1 MTQKPKTSPIYL
13 FIAIAPLFLSATV
26 GAQVGATL
34 KHNSATSKHSA
45 TLEET
50 ITKENI
56 NNLSK
61 FEHSNNQVI
70 QASLAVKLLKQGDQI
85 NFQGRTIEV
94 PWSQWQGEDNQTR
107 IGISDTAAEQ
117 ILGIELLSSN
127 NPGLQPV
134 AWFSEPTAAPLTLNT
149 QHSGAYRY
157 LDITTLAARAGWQ
170 LEIKG
175 NTLIINGQQRK
186 IEDISIDSSPWAEEV
201 TVYLDGITSWQIS
214 QGKKEGIVTLDA
226 MADASLLES
235 FTQTHDS
242 TRLTASGEGE
252 EGDTEEGEGE
262 EINTPLAVRV
272 VERPLF
278 VLESAREGKQTRIK
292 FPLSEGIGL
301 AVGTLPNNRLIIQ
314 RKAKT
319 LRTRDIVWQPGINW
333 HQQYITIDIEKNTSE
348 TLQEVE
354 EITFPVFWLEIDR
367 NSPNLAMKPI
377 VSQSG
382 AEGIAPL
389 ITTARNHEA
398 AIAINGGFFNRNNK
412 LPLGAVRQEGVWQSG
427 PILNRGAIAWNQ
439 SGEIKFDRLRL
450 EETITTATG
459 ETFPIQ
465 HLNSGYIK
473 AGISRYTPAWGASYT
488 TTIDNEIIVE
498 VRNNLI
504 VDKFTAET
512 ADSQSFAIPAE
523 GYLLVLRSYQS
534 AADKLELGT
543 ILDLETRTIP
553 ADFIRY
559 PNIIGAGPLLIQN
572 SNIVLNAEAE
582 KFTKA
587 FQQQAAVR
595 SAIAIT
601 DRNTLII
608 AAVHHRPG
616 GRGPTLKELALVME
630 KMGAT
635 DALNLDGGSS
645 TSLYLGGQLIN
656 RSPFTAARVHNG
668 IGWFLK

>member
-1 MTQKPKTSPIYL
+1 MTQKPKISPINL

-26 GAQVGATL
+26 GAQVGDTL
-34 KHNSATSKHSA
+34 KYKNTTKHSA

-61 FEHSNNQVI
+61 FKHSNNPVM
-70 QASLAVKLLKQGDQI
+70 QATLAVKLLKQGDQI

-117 ILGIELLSSN
+117 ILGIELLSSK
-127 NPGLQPV
+127 NPALQPV

-149 QHSGAYRY
+149 QYSGAYRY

-170 LEIKG
+170 LKIKG
-175 NTLIINGQQRK
+175 NTLIINSQQRK

-226 MADASLLES
+226 MADASLWES
-235 FTQTHDS
+235 FTQTHGS
-242 TRLTASGEGE
+242 TTLTASGEGE
-252 EGDTEEGEGE
+252 EEGEEVE
-262 EINTPLAVRV
+262 EINTP
-272 VERPLF
+272 PLF
-278 VLESAREGKQTRIK
+278 VLESARQGKQTKLK

-314 RKAKT
+314 RKAET

-333 HQQYITIDIEKNTSE
+333 HQQYITIEIEKKTSE
-348 TLQEVE
+348 TLQELE
-354 EITFPVFWLEIDR
+354 QIKFPVFWLEIDGH
-367 NSPNLAMKPI
+367 SPNLAMKPI
-377 VSQSG
+377 VPQSG

-389 ITTARNHEA
+389 ITTARNNEA

-473 AGISRYTPAWGASYT
+473 AGISRYTPAWGGSYT
-488 TTIDNEIIVE
+488 TMIDNEIIVE

-512 ADSQSFAIPAE
+512 AGSESFAIPAE

-534 AADKLELGT
+534 AANKLELGT
-543 ILDLETRTIP
+543 ILDKMRRTIP

-587 FQQQAAVR
+587 FQQQAAMR

-608 AAVHHRPG
+608 AAVHDRPG

-668 IGWFLK
+668 IGWFIK

>member
-26 GAQVGATL
+26 GAQVDATL
-34 KHNSATSKHSA
+34 KHSSATSKHGA
-45 TLEET
+45 TLKEQV
-50 ITKENI
+50 TKENI

-70 QASLAVKLLKQGDQI
+70 QANLAVKLLKQGDQI

-127 NPGLQPV
+127 NPALQPV

-149 QHSGAYRY
+149 QYSGAYRY

-170 LEIKG
+170 LKIKG
-175 NTLIINGQQRK
+175 NTLIINSQQRK

-226 MADASLLES
+226 MADASLWES
-235 FTQTHDS
+235 FTQTHGD
-242 TRLTASGEGE
+242 AEEEEEEIGEDLQGEE
-252 EGDTEEGEGE
+252 EGDERE
-262 EINTPLAVRV
+262 EINTP
-272 VERPLF
+272 PLF
-278 VLESAREGKQTRIK
+278 VLESAREGKQTKMK

-314 RKAKT
+314 RKAET

-333 HQQYITIDIEKNTSE
+333 HQQYITIEIEKKTSE

-377 VSQSG
+377 VPQSG

-389 ITTARNHEA
+389 ITTARNNEA

-488 TTIDNEIIVE
+488 TMIDNEIIVE
-498 VRNNLI
+498 VRNNLV

-512 ADSQSFAIPAE
+512 AGSESFAIPAE

-534 AADKLELGT
+534 AANKLELGT
-543 ILDLETRTIP
+543 ILDKMRRTIP

-572 SNIVLNAEAE
+572 SNIVLNAEVE

-587 FQQQAAVR
+587 FQQQAAMR